1 VANVLQFQ
9 IHKALCVKAG
19 EFDPADPEKP
29 LYRCDI
35 YESKAAGQ
43 IME

>member
-9 IHKALCVKAG
+9 IHKALCIEAG
-19 EFDPADPEKP
+19 EFDQADPEKP

-35 YESKAAGQ
+35 YQNKEAGK